1 MVVMTTAI
9 KHFDRLLDTEE
20 FISDPEMWDED
31 IARAIA
37 RNDGL
42 PGLTRDHWIIIH
54 ALREHYHR
62 FGAAPPAFRH
72 ICNEQHLGKHCVENL
87 FRSEREAWRIA
98 GLPDPGEEAKTY
110 M

>member
-1 MVVMTTAI
+1 MATAN
-9 KHFDRLLDTEE
+9 KQFDRLLGTEE
-20 FISDPEMWDED
+20 FISDPEIWTKD

-42 PGLTRDHWIIIH
+42 PGLSRNHWIIIH

-62 FGAAPPAFRH
+62 FGTAPPLFRH

-87 FRSEREAWRIA
+87 FGSEREAWRIA
-98 GLPDPGEEAKTY
+98 GLPDPGEEAKAY